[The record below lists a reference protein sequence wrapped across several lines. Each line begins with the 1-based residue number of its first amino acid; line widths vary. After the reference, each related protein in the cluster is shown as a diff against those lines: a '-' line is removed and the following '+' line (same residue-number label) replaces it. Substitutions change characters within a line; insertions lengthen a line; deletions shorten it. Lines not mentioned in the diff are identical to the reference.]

1 MNDQYILRKHN
12 KVYKPVPL
20 KTFRTWV
27 YERRVDIEDMVST
40 DRGKTWTLA
49 GKIPELIPF
58 FPSQTASLSLSEV
71 PRGYSGKTERK
82 RKSIEVIDMVPMI
95 DMVFLLLI
103 FFALTSTFEIQRVME
118 MNLPKAES
126 GTQLQK
132 RQTLTLHVTKDNQ
145 VLLENIPIDI
155 VELKTHMQKTV
166 QESVEVT
173 LVIKGDAQ
181 VPHGNVVSV
190 MDIANAAGVD
200 RILITVKK
208 Q

>member
-1 MNDQYILRKHN
+1 
-12 KVYKPVPL
+12 
-20 KTFRTWV
+20 
-27 YERRVDIEDMVST
+27 MVST

-49 GKIPELIPF
+49 GKIPELISF
-58 FPSQTASLSLSEV
+58 FPSQTTSLSLSEV
-71 PRGYSGKTERK
+71 PRGYSGKTERR

-103 FFALTSTFEIQRVME
+103 FFALTNTFEIQRVME

-132 RQTLTLHVTKDNQ
+132 KQTLTLYIKKDNHM
-145 VLLENIPIDI
+145 LLENIPIDLT
-155 VELKTHMQKTV
+155 ELQTNLRQTV
-166 QESVEVT
+166 QESIGVT

-190 MDIANAAGVD
+190 MDIAHAAGVD
-200 RILITVKK
+200 QILITVKK